1 MPVQRD
7 LGKTILL
14 PVSCQFVLSFL
25 MISPAISKDEVVDL
39 TGPIKMWRDREKI
52 VNLEQG
58 DMIILKLPDAVRQTR
73 YGKSFFESRIKG
85 AQQAL
90 LDLDDDRYV
99 AARPGE
105 ACVIVYQSGSGFIHE
120 DCAIRVI
127 VKGTSVAQ
135 KKALLGRVGTF
146 KYGKQILALAQIAE
160 SDSPISVQEKI
171 GNLESLAKNQ
181 MLSKD
186 ERQLAL
192 LKLQSLGPEFSRWL
206 AAHPLSAHLYL
217 RSTLERICC
226 SDAGPIIR
234 VNISKAMAMRKG
246 FERRRLV
253 QEYANALAG
262 LEGQKCIP
270 SLYPLTKDA
279 QKDLREA
286 VLGIIKDL
294 TMEDYYRRSPIKS
307 QSWEEW
313 WQLHSRHYVL

>member
-39 TGPIKMWRDREKI
+39 TGPIKMWCGREKT

-58 DMIILKLPDAVRQTR
+58 DMLILRLPVTIRQTR
-73 YGKSFFESRIKG
+73 YGKSFFKSGIKR

-90 LDLDDDRYV
+90 LDLDNDRYV

-127 VKGTSVAQ
+127 VKDTSVAQ
-135 KKALLGRVGTF
+135 KKALLGRASTF
-146 KYGKQILALAQIAE
+146 RYGKQILALAQIAE
-160 SDSPISVQEKI
+160 ADSSFSVQEKI
-171 GNLESLAKNQ
+171 RNLESLAKNQ
-181 MLSKD
+181 MLSKE
-186 ERQLAL
+186 ERELAL
-192 LKLQSLGPEFSRWL
+192 LKLQSLGPQFSRWL
-206 AAHPLSAHLYL
+206 AAHPLSLYLYL
-217 RSTLERICC
+217 RSTLEKICC
-226 SDAGPIIR
+226 SDAGPVIR
-234 VNISKAMAMRKG
+234 VNISKAMAMQTR
-246 FERRRLV
+246 FERTQLV
-253 QEYANALAG
+253 REYANALAG
-262 LEGQKCIP
+262 LEGKKCIP
-270 SLYPLTKDA
+270 YLYPLTKDA
-279 QKDLREA
+279 QTDLREA

>member
-7 LGKTILL
+7 LGKTVLL
-14 PVSCQFVLSFL
+14 LVSGLSILSFL
-25 MISPAISKDEVVDL
+25 MISPAICKDEVVDL
-39 TGPIKMWRDREKI
+39 TGPIKMWRGGEKT

-58 DMIILKLPDAVRQTR
+58 DMLILRLSDTVRQTPHGR
-73 YGKSFFESRIKG
+73 SFFKSRVRR

-90 LDLDDDRYV
+90 LDLDNDRYV
-99 AARPGE
+99 AAQPGE

-120 DCAIRVI
+120 DFAIRVT

-135 KKALLGRVGTF
+135 KKALLGRAGTF

-160 SDSPISVQEKI
+160 ADSSVSVQEKI
-171 GNLESLAKNQ
+171 ANLESLAKNQ
-181 MLSKD
+181 MLSKE

-206 AAHPLSAHLYL
+206 AAHPLSPFLYL

-246 FERRRLV
+246 LERSQLV
-253 QEYANALAG
+253 REYANALAG

-279 QKDLREA
+279 QKDLRES
-286 VLGIIKDL
+286 VVGIIKDL
-294 TMEDYYRRSPIKS
+294 TMEDYYHRNPMKS

-313 WQLHSRHYVL
+313 WQLHSRRYVH